1 MLLKHEIELAC
12 NKRATFEAHRGFISM
27 GDKIHFLNGFNPN
40 GDYTVSCNR
49 IEVVVVQA
57 HNRWVLRLNNELTQ
71 SYNKE

>member
-12 NKRATFEAHRGFISM
+12 NKRATFEAHRGSISM

-40 GDYTVSCNR
+40 CDYTVSCNR
-49 IEVVVVQA
+49 IEVVIVQA
-57 HNRWVLRLNNELTQ
+57 HNRWVLRLNNELIQ